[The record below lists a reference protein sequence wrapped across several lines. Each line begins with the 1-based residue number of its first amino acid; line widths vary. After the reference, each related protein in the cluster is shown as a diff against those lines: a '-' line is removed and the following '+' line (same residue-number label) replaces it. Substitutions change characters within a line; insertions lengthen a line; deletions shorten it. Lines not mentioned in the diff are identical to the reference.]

1 MLIFYK
7 DENNVVS
14 IGDYENSPT
23 NTEFVSLE
31 EMPLKS
37 YRKLSEAQATRYNDL
52 IAFNESANE
61 NNSNPANEKIA
72 LKKLDIDYIIT
83 GEEPVISIETHK
95 ATARGKL
102 SQNYQNRLVLGY
114 TDSVTGISLSGDE
127 ISFQKLQLLSHR
139 LNNKKNAGNLD
150 GWIQPFFDKNGTPQ
164 QLPGQECIE
173 LLDRYGDWWEGL
185 YMQEKIKQGQ
195 INQANTKEALDE
207 IDLDF
212 PV

>member
-1 MLIFYK
+1 MIDVYLI
-7 DENNVVS
+7 DENRVYTGE
-14 IGDYENSPT
+14 IIQQ
-23 NTEFVSLE
+23 E
-31 EMPLKS
+31 E
-37 YRKLSEAQATRYNDL
+37 
-52 IAFNESANE
+52 
-61 NNSNPANEKIA
+61 NEKIKGITSQPIEFDSETECIVWNGFNWIIKPLSYKTDSELQH
-72 LKKLDIDYIIT
+72 LK
-83 GEEPVISIETHK
+83 S
-95 ATARGKL
+95 AARGKL
-102 SQNYQNRLVLGY
+102 KQNYQNRLVLGY

-150 GWIQPFFDKNGTPQ
+150 GWIQPFFDISGTPQ

-173 LLDRYGDWWEGL
+173 FLDRYGDWWEGL

-212 PV
+212 PVVEE